1 MSRGSNENDFN
12 NVNSVQA
19 VLARCCL
26 HLWLYFS
33 CCLMFAS
40 WQFVCK
46 LRKYLWKQK
55 LKCTLFEDGS
65 PISPL
70 SSLPIN
76 IHKHCPVYQAWP
88 LLQMSRSGFY
98 SCDNTNPQRV
108 WLSDVWLLEALVGQ
122 LITTA
127 SSDKCRVM
135 FKNFHAADC
144 CMTPNDGS
152 GISILCKQSDAL
164 APSQKVR
171 KVVVHQGQ
179 APRCKLLG
187 CLQQF
192 PGKIAAAVCEWL
204 TQLRRQCVCQSQ
216 ACFCISTSSNL
227 PPTAPHS
234 SSVSLWLSSSADILL
249 HLVTFSLLRIF
260 QMYVK
265 TMGIF
270 REETIMAFMWMQI
283 PQILKRLQMTLV

>member
-1 MSRGSNENDFN
+1 MYEQFIA
-12 NVNSVQA
+12 QYYI
-19 VLARCCL
+19 
-26 HLWLYFS
+26 HLWWYFS

-40 WQFVCK
+40 WQNANEKVSLK
-46 LRKYLWKQK
+46 TETEVYIIWGWESYL
-55 LKCTLFEDGS
+55 S
-65 PISPL
+65 P

-88 LLQMSRSGFY
+88 LLQKSRSGFCSY
-98 SCDNTNPQRV
+98 DNANPQKV
-108 WLSDVWLLEALVGQ
+108 GLSDVWWLEALVGQ

-216 ACFCISTSSNL
+216 ARFCISTSSNL